1 MAVLVLGGHIQ
12 RKSEG
17 NTSCSRH
24 FCNMEQLPDGLVRL
38 GAGLGGKGFLPSF
51 INLEISS
58 SHGASDN
65 EPACQCSRHRR
76 HGLDPW
82 VREDPLEEEM
92 TTHSS
97 ILAWRIPWTEEPG
110 RLQFIGSQRVRHD

>member
-110 RLQFIGSQRVRHD
+110 R